1 MKTKLYITL
10 AALCI
15 LCSCNKQQNRKFI
28 PIVSKYDSQDSLYI
42 AKEGNVYYLPTQYA
56 SDTIIIAKEN
66 VISEEGDTIHRIGDE
81 VTLTNVLYKHDTSLE
96 FKDDG
101 IYISSTRP
109 LIHCQINIAYTENA
123 IFNKAFNSFSDRSN
137 KSLDFLK
144 TEEGIYIYFAPY
156 SKWETGGYDK
166 FESMTIFYRP
176 ELKLKA
182 KYFIDENEIYFNKSD
197 FENLFHHFKAY
208 LIQQ

>member
-1 MKTKLYITL
+1 MKAKFYIIL
-10 AALCI
+10 SILCI
-15 LCSCNKQQNRKFI
+15 LYSCNKQQNCNLI
-28 PIVSKYDSQDSLYI
+28 LIAPKYDFQDSLYI
-42 AKEGNVYYLPTQYA
+42 TKEGNTYYLPTQYA
-56 SDTIIIAKEN
+56 SDTIITAKEN
-66 VISEEGDTIHRIGDE
+66 VISENGDTIHKIGDE
-81 VTLTNVLYKHDTSLE
+81 VTLTNISCKHDTSLE

-109 LIHCQINIAYTENA
+109 LINCQINIAYTENA

-137 KSLDFLK
+137 KVLDFLK
-144 TEEGIYIYFAPY
+144 KEKERYIYFAPY

-176 ELKLKA
+176 ELKLKT

-197 FENLFHHFKAY
+197 FEKLFPHFKAY
-208 LIQQ
+208 LIQ